1 MSQQQ
6 IFEGTGAEIANL
18 VGKLSRWKRYRLVEI
33 EESQNVPDPKP
44 TENLAMIAALQE
56 IAERQ
61 KGHRD
66 TDGSQTDQILRD
78 GRAGAIWGHELVE

>member
-1 MSQQQ
+1 MAQQQ

-33 EESQNVPDPKP
+33 EESQNVPAPKP
-44 TENLAMIAALQE
+44 TENFAMIAALQE

-61 KGHRD
+61 KGRRD